1 MFNLKVRNIEV
12 TMTLS
17 SEEKEYIEKVSQS
30 VQLSI
35 EDLVMLS
42 ILTLGKENTK
52 DVVLDY

>member
-1 MFNLKVRNIEV
+1 MFNLKVRNIKV

>member
-1 MFNLKVRNIEV
+1 MKVRNIEV